1 MVLHFDVLGSIMK
14 TRFLG
19 SLMQLWMALLTTV
32 ESPHPTTI
40 SFIKKIHMVWVEM
53 SPISETWQT
62 EFYINNCTYTNR
74 N

>member
-1 MVLHFDVLGSIMK
+1 MVLHFDVLGAIMK
-14 TRFLG
+14 TGFLG

-32 ESPHPTTI
+32 DSPHPTTI
-40 SFIKKIHMVWVEM
+40 SFIKKNTYGKAEM

-62 EFYINNCTYTNR
+62 KFYINNCTFTNR